1 MFNVKFSIRNK
12 SFSKLNKFLASYVA
26 LPKYRELYEYR
37 VGRAW
42 NYKRVFGWFEFD
54 SFESVYFPAWQPGVW
69 TSVCISVNRL
79 TSSILVNINGDL
91 VARTETDLGRD
102 LEWTDQDTVPAS
114 TSGIS

>member
-1 MFNVKFSIRNK
+1 M
-12 SFSKLNKFLASYVA
+12 A
-26 LPKYRELYEYR
+26 LPKYRDLYEYR

-69 TSVCISVNRL
+69 TSVCISVNRP
-79 TSSILVNINGDL
+79 TSSILVNINGEL

-102 LEWTDQDTVPAS
+102 LEWTDQETVPAS